1 MTEVIENGSNGGKKW
16 SNKWKQ
22 AALIGSLALALS
34 WGMTSCSDH
43 KRTDIYGDKDA
54 RNSAELFIKDF
65 REFREDKMINLV
77 PELLYDDSV
86 KTVIAA
92 TGNWGTYFSVSYKGE
107 NRKTVYYNALT
118 PENIT
123 AYTEVDWVCTRDY
136 EKLSIPEAKAVY
148 EEMAGYLE
156 AINK

>member
-1 MTEVIENGSNGGKKW
+1 MTNSVESGSNGGKKW

-34 WGMTSCSDH
+34 WGMTSCDQ
-43 KRTDIYGDKDA
+43 KRTDIYGNKDA
-54 RNSAELFIKDF
+54 RNSAELFLKDF
-65 REFREDKMINLV
+65 KEFREDKMLNLV

-107 NRKTVYYNALT
+107 NRKTVYYNALI

-123 AYTEVDWVCTRDY
+123 VFEEVDWVCTRKY
-136 EKLSIPEAKAVY
+136 ENLSIPEAEAVY
-148 EEMAGYLE
+148 EEMSGYLE
-156 AINK
+156 ALNK